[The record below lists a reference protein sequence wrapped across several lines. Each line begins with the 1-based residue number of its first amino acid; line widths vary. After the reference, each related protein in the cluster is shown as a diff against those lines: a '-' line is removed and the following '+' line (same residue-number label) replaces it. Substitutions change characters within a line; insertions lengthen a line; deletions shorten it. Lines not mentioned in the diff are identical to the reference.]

1 MSFRL
6 DSAFQRNDDLPPTCK
21 KRISVTLLL
30 CRTHVMISSSKRANV
45 TLQFAPFGDGLVS
58 FDLPQVP
65 FPSVTPHAV
74 KHSSPPSGTG
84 LTPIRYTP
92 ELRMNPFAVQSA
104 VRACGMSAS
113 RPGNHERAHP
123 SHWLVSMPYSRRHS
137 MPRQPEN
144 LVPAP
149 PRWTEKHQ
157 PLHAFLPIKCKFY
170 NYYASTFCRP
180 SRNG

>member
-1 MSFRL
+1 MIDGLLQGKRPSIVFIRSL
-6 DSAFQRNDDLPPTCK
+6 SVLAFVAIGPRRGPTMFNRMCSEAELAVAMWA
-21 KRISVTLLL
+21 I
-30 CRTHVMISSSKRANV
+30 ISSSKRANA

-58 FDLPQVP
+58 FALPQVP
-65 FPSVTPHAV
+65 FPSVIPHAV

-123 SHWLVSMPYSRRHS
+123 SHWLVSMPYSRWHS

-157 PLHAFLPIKCKFY
+157 P
-170 NYYASTFCRP
+170 
-180 SRNG
+180 